1 MNKSFGL
8 GRAHEVLIRDLGR
21 LERCKLVL
29 MIDLGKQ
36 TQAIS
41 KSDRPTQKPNSK
53 QQQKRVDTVLLRGAV
68 RKERKKEEK
77 EASEI
82 DVDI

>member
-36 TQAIS
+36 TQAIL
-41 KSDRPTQKPNSK
+41 KSHRPTQKPNSK

-68 RKERKKEEK
+68 REERKKRK
-77 EASEI
+77 RPQRSM
-82 DVDI
+82 

>member
-1 MNKSFGL
+1 
-8 GRAHEVLIRDLGR
+8 
-21 LERCKLVL
+21 